1 MELVHYILFMRISIL
16 LFFLFLSLSLSA
28 QVSIHVNPQFSLEG
42 VITDKKTK
50 KPIENESFTVYAF
63 GQAWDIYTGAGGEY
77 VVKFYEA
84 GRESPSTEKPGE
96 EAIVFVYSDKRKFS
110 IPTKTIE
117 INQAGQNGP
126 PVIRRDVKL

>member
-1 MELVHYILFMRISIL
+1 MVMKNSFVKTLIFIGVIFASSSL
-16 LFFLFLSLSLSA
+16 LA
-28 QVSIHVNPQFSLEG
+28 QVNIRINPQFSLEG
-42 VITDKKTK
+42 IITDKKTRE
-50 KPIENESFTVYAF
+50 PMVNESFTVYAY
-63 GQAWDIYTGAGGEY
+63 GQAWDIYTGSYGDY

-84 GRESPSTEKPGE
+84 GRDFPSNEKTGE

-117 INQAGQNGP
+117 INKAGLNGP